1 MIPVES
7 KIVFIDGN
15 LQNGLLRIIRGNIIE
30 DTGLTLTIKRSNGTL
45 TIGKNFLVKIEK
57 WE

>member
-1 MIPVES
+1 MIPFES

-45 TIGKNFLVKIEK
+45 TIGKNFLVKIEN